1 MGPEDFWYGARLGIH
16 LHGKGGWTEV
26 VVPEGD
32 ALRMTA
38 ALLDGVLAGRRLV
51 RGELRWPTVAAA
63 NLAGRIVRHTRPFG
77 KHLLTRLDDDR
88 TLHSHLRMDGA
99 WRVVPTGSRP
109 AEARSPHVRA
119 LLATEADTA
128 LGLDLGMLDLVPTA
142 REHEL
147 VGHLGPDLLDDSF
160 DTGAGEPGPGLVEA
174 VTRWGRCGATSACD
188 VLLDQRVVAGIG
200 TIWLAESLFAH
211 RIFPW
216 TPADEV
222 DPVVVL
228 RTARRLMQASVAGH
242 PTIRVHGHRGRP
254 CPRCGTPVA
263 RGQARRPPYERPVFW
278 CPTCQAQTSP
288 VGEPPR
294 EVAKG

>member
-1 MGPEDFWYGARLGIH
+1 M
-16 LHGKGGWTEV
+16 
-26 VVPEGD
+26 PEGD
-32 ALRMTA
+32 ALRMA
-38 ALLDGVLAGRRLV
+38 AAQLDDALAGRLLV
-51 RGELRWPTVAAA
+51 RAELRWPTVGAVD
-63 NLAGRIVRHTRPFG
+63 LVGRTVRHTRPFG
-77 KHLLTRLDDDR
+77 KHLLTRFDDGR

-99 WRVVPTGSRP
+99 WRVVATSSRA

-119 LLATEADTA
+119 VLATEADTA
-128 LGLDLGMLDLVPTA
+128 LGLSLGMLDLVPTA

-147 VGHLGPDLLDDSF
+147 VGHLGPDLLDDGF
-160 DTGAGEPGPGLVEA
+160 DTSTREPGPGLAEA
-174 VTRWGRCGATSACD
+174 VARWGRCGATRVCD

-211 RIFPW
+211 QIFPW

-228 RTARRLMQASVAGH
+228 RTARRLMQASVAGQS
-242 PTIRVHGHRGRP
+242 TIRVHGRRGRP

-278 CPTCQAQTSP
+278 CPTCQAQ
-288 VGEPPR
+288 
-294 EVAKG
+294 